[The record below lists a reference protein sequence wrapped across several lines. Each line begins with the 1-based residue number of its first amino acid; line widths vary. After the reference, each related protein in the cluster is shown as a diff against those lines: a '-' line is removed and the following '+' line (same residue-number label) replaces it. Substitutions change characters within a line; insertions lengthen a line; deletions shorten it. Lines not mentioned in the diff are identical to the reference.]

1 MDASRRIGVQERRLC
16 LQGALG
22 PQVTVFLSDVET
34 DVWADGTL
42 ANLTQQSARWLVTRG
57 ELGADEHTAAG
68 MLHLPPHKVCLPTA
82 PVRSTHPADE
92 ALSAT

>member
-1 MDASRRIGVQERRLC
+1 M
-16 LQGALG
+16 
-22 PQVTVFLSDVET
+22 FLSDVET

-68 MLHLPPHKVCLPTA
+68 MLHLPPHKVWRPHSPC
-82 PVRSTHPADE
+82 PVHTPC
-92 ALSAT
+92 